1 MDTIRVLLFGLP
13 QVERNGK
20 VITIPRKKGMALL
33 AYLLVSPRFHSRGTL
48 AAFLWPGYDTAS
60 ARGSLRREISRLKS
74 LIGSDFLVIE
84 REQVGLAPGT
94 SYWLDVDEFQQLLE
108 QVRAH
113 GHPSGELCE
122 TCQAALNR
130 AVDLYRD
137 DFLAGFS
144 LPDSVEFEDWQ
155 FFQAES
161 LKRDYAGALQLLIAW
176 HSSLSEYEVAID
188 FARRW
193 LALDQLNEEAHRWL
207 MKLYSWSGNHV
218 AALRQYRDCEL
229 LLKRELGISPDEE
242 TLELYNAIKNRSLAK
257 PPTQERAG
265 AMPAPIQPEQRYV
278 QEKLLDSGGQGEVYL
293 GRDRITGQQ
302 VVIKRLKPELVAH
315 EFSIVDRL
323 KNEGEALRKLDHPN
337 IVKFIDAFEAEG
349 RYHLVMEYVPGGSLR
364 KLLNQQPQLPLDRVL
379 AIGVELADAMSR
391 THHLNII
398 HRDLKPE
405 NVLLSEDGS
414 PRLMDFGVARLLQAG
429 LHLTQTGALVGSPA
443 YMSPEAVRGEVI
455 DARSDIWSFGV
466 LLFEMLTGQLPFQ
479 GEQLTPVLLSILNDP
494 LPEISRLRP
503 DAPQALIDLIRRMTE
518 KERAA
523 RIPSMRQVAAALDLI
538 RMGLETGQ
546 IEVKV
551 DTPAAAGT
559 FVERSRSTT
568 KTPFPILDW
577 EADPRTPR
585 FVSRETELL
594 QLDRYLNMALEG
606 RGQVVFVT
614 GEPGQGKTM
623 LLREFSRRA
632 QAVHPRLVA
641 AGGTCNAYS
650 GVGDPYLPFRQIL
663 ELLTG
668 NLESRPLIGAV
679 SHHEVHRLRSVFP
692 IALRALLETA
702 PELLDIFVSSQSL
715 ARRVDAILPA
725 HEGWAMQFREWI
737 EKRGQLFAE
746 QNLQQTALFEQYT
759 RMIHQLAHQVPLL
772 LVLDDLQWADQ
783 GSINLLF
790 SLGKRLTN
798 HQILIVCAYRS
809 NEVVTGQDTRPHPL
823 LPVVQELQRA
833 YGQLIVDLDQ
843 AQGLDFVNEL
853 LDTEPNLLDANFRQV
868 LYKQTGGHPL
878 FTIELLRGMV
888 DRGDLY
894 QDEQGRWV
902 AGPSLDWETLPARVE
917 GAIGERITRLPA
929 QLQQL
934 LQTASVE
941 GEEFTAEVVA
951 TVLGLP
957 DREVV
962 RHLSGDL
969 DKTHHLVGVLGTR
982 RAGDR
987 RMSRYRFRHN
997 LIQRYLYQRLDEV
1010 ERAYQH
1016 EAVGN
1021 ALEALFKEESG
1032 QVAVHLAWHFE
1043 AAGMPQRAYQYLCA
1057 AGDKSRRSA
1066 AYAEAI
1072 HLYKAALRVWPDVDR
1087 GEKARLLRKLGI
1099 CEWVYGN
1106 LQDALGAFE
1115 AACPLFEE
1123 VGDRIAMGDVQRL
1136 IGRIFWEMGNRKES
1150 LRHYHLGLQILQRE
1164 PESVELAWA
1173 ISSISQMHMLAAEHA
1188 EAIAWGERAVAL
1200 AERLQAEPVI
1210 IHALTNIGTAYMNTG
1225 NVARGQPLLEES
1237 IRRAVEINFTFDA
1250 CRAYVNLGEG
1260 LSGLGYYEAARK
1272 VLKEL
1277 HERAI
1282 QWQVRLFA
1290 GSSIVELMRVDW
1302 YTGRWREALQH
1313 REEFLQWKE
1322 TLETSAYVETIWR
1335 AVLGFQEN
1343 DLGRFEKALQALEPG
1358 LEALRSFDE
1367 IQLQAPFLQ
1376 QLGRAYMGL
1385 GRVEDA
1391 AHVVQELVDDLNQ
1404 APPHADIFTSLPLL
1418 YLVYWFLG
1426 SDLPDA
1432 VEQAQA
1438 MIRKLDQAYEQ
1449 IKTELILAAALE
1461 AKGKLCL
1468 HVNDPP
1474 SAAEKLQQ
1482 AADLWRKLTR
1492 PFDQARCLYTLSLAL
1507 ESQGKTAEA
1516 AGAIEAASRLIGGL
1530 ADELDDPELRASFL
1544 NTPFTR
1550 QILAQP

>member
-1 MDTIRVLLFGLP
+1 
-13 QVERNGK
+13 
-20 VITIPRKKGMALL
+20 MALL
-33 AYLLVSPRFHSRGTL
+33 AYLLISPRIHSRGSL
-48 AAFLWPGYDTAS
+48 AALLWPGYDTAS

-74 LIGSDFLVIE
+74 LFGSDFLIIE
-84 REQVGLAPGT
+84 REQVGLGPRT
-94 SYWLDVDEFQQLLE
+94 SYWLDVQEFQQLLE

-113 GHPSGELCE
+113 GHPPGELCDA
-122 TCQAALNR
+122 CQAALKQ

-137 DFLAGFS
+137 DFMAGFS
-144 LPDSVEFEDWQ
+144 LPDSAEFEDWQ

-176 HSSLSEYEVAID
+176 HSSLGEYEVAID
-188 FARRW
+188 SARRW

-229 LLKRELGISPDEE
+229 LLKREMGIPPDAE
-242 TLELYNAIKNRSLAK
+242 TVEIFQAIKNRSLAK
-257 PPTQERAG
+257 PPARGQVG
-265 AMPAPIQPEQRYV
+265 AATPPLQPEQRYV
-278 QEKLLDSGGQGEVYL
+278 QGGLLGSGGQGEVYL
-293 GRDRITGQQ
+293 GRDQTSGRQ
-302 VVIKRLKPELVAH
+302 VVIKRLKPELVVQD
-315 EFSIVDRL
+315 FSIVDRL

-337 IVKFIDAFEAEG
+337 IVKFIDAFEADG

-364 KLLNQQPQLPLDRVL
+364 NLLNQQPQLPLDRVL
-379 AIGVELADAMSR
+379 SIGLELADAMSR

-405 NVLLSEDGS
+405 NVLLAADGT

-443 YMSPEAVRGEVI
+443 YMSPEAIRGEMI

-518 KERAA
+518 KDRAA

-538 RMGLETGQ
+538 RIELETGQ
-546 IEVKV
+546 VEVKA
-551 DTPAAAGT
+551 TPPVTAT
-559 FVERSRSTT
+559 LVERPGSTT

-577 EADPRTPR
+577 AADPRTPR

-594 QLDRYLNMALEG
+594 QLDHYLEMAIEG

-641 AGGTCNAYS
+641 AGGACNAYS
-650 GVGDPYLPFRQIL
+650 GLGDPYLPFRQIL

-679 SHHEVHRLRSVFP
+679 SPHEVQRLRTVFP

-702 PELLDIFVSSQSL
+702 PELVDIFVSSQSL
-715 ARRVDAILPA
+715 ARRVDAFFPA
-725 HEGWAMQFREWI
+725 HEGWAAQFREWLD
-737 EKRGQLFAE
+737 KRGHPFAE

-759 RMIHQLAHQVPLL
+759 RLIHHLAHQVPLML
-772 LVLDDLQWADQ
+772 LLDDLQWADQ

-790 SLGKRLTN
+790 SLGKRLAG

-809 NEVVTGQDTRPHPL
+809 NEVLTGQDARPHPL
-823 LPVVQELQRA
+823 LPVVQELQRS
-833 YGQLIVDLDQ
+833 YGELIVDLDR
-843 AQGLDFVNEL
+843 AQGLDFVNQL
-853 LDTEPNLLDANFRQV
+853 LDTEPNLLDADFRQI
-868 LYKQTGGHPL
+868 LFKQTGGHPL

-888 DRGDLY
+888 DRGDLF

-902 AGPSLDWETLPARVE
+902 AGPTLDWETLPARVE

-951 TVLGLP
+951 AVLGLP

-1072 HLYKAALRVWPDVDR
+1072 HLYKAALRVWPEVNH

-1106 LQDALGAFE
+1106 LQDALEAFE

-1123 VGDRIAMGDVQRL
+1123 VGDRIALGDVQRL
-1136 IGRIFWEMGNRKES
+1136 IGRVYWEMGNRQES
-1150 LRHYHLGLQILQRE
+1150 LRHYHQGLEILQRE

-1225 NVARGQPLLEES
+1225 NVSRGQPLLEES
-1237 IRRAVEINFTFDA
+1237 IRRAVEINYTFDA

-1260 LSGLGYYEAARK
+1260 LWGLGYYEPARK

-1277 HERAI
+1277 HDRAT

-1302 YTGRWREALQH
+1302 YMGRWREALTY
-1313 REEFLQWKE
+1313 REKFLEWKE
-1322 TLETSAYVETIWR
+1322 TLETSAYVELIWS
-1335 AVLGFQEN
+1335 AVLSFQEN
-1343 DLGRFEKALQALEPG
+1343 DLGRFEVALQALEPG
-1358 LEALRSFDE
+1358 LPALRSFNE

-1376 QLGRAYMGL
+1376 QLVRAYTGL
-1385 GRVEDA
+1385 GRMEDA
-1391 AHVVQELVDDLNQ
+1391 AQAVQELVDDLNQ

-1418 YLVYWFLG
+1418 YLVDWFLH
-1426 SDLPDA
+1426 SEYPDA
-1432 VEQAQA
+1432 EDRAQA
-1438 MIRKLDQAYEQ
+1438 MIRKLDQAHEQ
-1449 IKTELILAAALE
+1449 IKSDLILAAAQE
-1461 AKGKLCL
+1461 AKGELCL
-1468 HVNDPP
+1468 HVNAPL
-1474 SAAEKLQQ
+1474 SAEEKLQQ
-1482 AADLWRKLTR
+1482 AADLWHKITR
-1492 PFDQARCLYTLSLAL
+1492 PLDQARCLHTLSLAL
-1507 ESQGKTAEA
+1507 ERQGKTADAGRAVEA
-1516 AGAIEAASRLIGGL
+1516 AAQLIAGL

-1544 NTPFTR
+1544 NTPFAR
-1550 QILAQP
+1550 RILAHS